1 MNKILLINDYKLTV
15 AQANADIYGNKKEEK
30 EAVIEQKKVYIES
43 KKDELNLSEEDR
55 DNNMLIIMTMLNIE

>member
-30 EAVIEQKKVYIES
+30 EAVVEQKKVYIES
-43 KKDELNLSEEDR
+43 IKDELNLSEEDR
-55 DNNMLIIMTMLNIE
+55 DNNMLIIMTALNIE